1 MNPISTWMSVGCLSV
16 ALLGVN
22 VAAASRPPVPPIPSI
37 PKIPQDQQKP
47 AYSVA
52 EYNAF
57 QAAHNEQNATAKLK
71 ALDDFSAKYPTPDQL
86 TPYVYRDYYL
96 TYYSLKNYPQT
107 LAFVDKL
114 LALGDKVDF
123 GSRLEALVARA
134 QSYFTGSADKALQTP
149 EQYTKARDS
158 ANQGSQMLTTWQ
170 KPDNM
175 TADQFAT
182 QKKNIGMLF
191 DSVGGKANSGLKDY
205 KAAVDSYK
213 AALALDSN
221 DPLTHYNLGIAYL
234 QSVPPDALPGYWE
247 LARSIA
253 LKVPGDVQV
262 RAYLRNQLL
271 HYQQPGCDKLVDDEM
286 NQMVTLAASSPERPE
301 TLTIPSADDLKKAQ
315 EDTANFIPWLQE
327 GGDHGKTMWLATCG
341 LEYPDVAVRVMEVTP
356 GDGDNVTLKVFR
368 AATEEEMQAA
378 TAPNMEVH
386 VVGQPDAKR
395 IQKDDYV
402 RFTGTLTAYA
412 QSPFL
417 LTWENAKVNT
427 EDISSDKP
435 APGAKRPARTLPPK
449 K

>member
-1 MNPISTWMSVGCLSV
+1 M
-16 ALLGVN
+16 
-22 VAAASRPPVPPIPSI
+22 
-37 PKIPQDQQKP
+37 
-47 AYSVA
+47 
-52 EYNAF
+52 
-57 QAAHNEQNATAKLK
+57 
-71 ALDDFSAKYPTPDQL
+71 
-86 TPYVYRDYYL
+86 

-107 LAFVDKL
+107 LVFVDKL

-134 QSYFTGSADKALQTP
+134 QSYFAGSADKALQTP

-175 TADQFAT
+175 TADQFAA

-253 LKVPGDVQV
+253 LKVPGDAQV

-315 EDTANFIPWLQE
+315 EDTANFIPGCRKAE
-327 GGDHGKTMWLATCG
+327 TTGRRCG
-341 LEYPDVAVRVMEVTP
+341 WRRAVWNIR
-356 GDGDNVTLKVFR
+356 
-368 AATEEEMQAA
+368 
-378 TAPNMEVH
+378 
-386 VVGQPDAKR
+386 
-395 IQKDDYV
+395 
-402 RFTGTLTAYA
+402 
-412 QSPFL
+412 
-417 LTWENAKVNT
+417 TW
-427 EDISSDKP
+427 P
-435 APGAKRPARTLPPK
+435 CG
-449 K
+449 

>member
-1 MNPISTWMSVGCLSV
+1 
-16 ALLGVN
+16 
-22 VAAASRPPVPPIPSI
+22 
-37 PKIPQDQQKP
+37 
-47 AYSVA
+47 
-52 EYNAF
+52 
-57 QAAHNEQNATAKLK
+57 
-71 ALDDFSAKYPTPDQL
+71 
-86 TPYVYRDYYL
+86 
-96 TYYSLKNYPQT
+96 
-107 LAFVDKL
+107 
-114 LALGDKVDF
+114 
-123 GSRLEALVARA
+123 
-134 QSYFTGSADKALQTP
+134 
-149 EQYTKARDS
+149 
-158 ANQGSQMLTTWQ
+158 
-170 KPDNM
+170 M
-175 TADQFAT
+175 TAEQFAA
-182 QKKNIGMLF
+182 QEKNIGMLF
-191 DSVGGKANSGLKDY
+191 DSVAGKADSGLKDY

-234 QSVPPDALPGYWE
+234 QSMPAEALPGYWE
-247 LARSIA
+247 LSRSIA
-253 LKVPGDVQV
+253 LKVPGDTQV

-271 HYQQPGCDKLVDDEM
+271 HYQQPGCDKLVDDEI
-286 NQMVTLAASSPERPE
+286 NQMVTLATSSPERPE

-356 GDGDNVTLKVFR
+356 DGDNVSLKVFR

-378 TAPNMEVH
+378 TMPNMEVH

-402 RFTGTLTAYA
+402 RFTGTLTGYS

-435 APGAKRPARTLPPK
+435 TPGAKRPARVLPPK